1 MKKMTKVQLPFAL
14 SAPLDDMSLN
24 RLAAVYEIYGILRIC
39 AQPGEQKLTVEY
51 DATRFSPQDV
61 EAALARA
68 GVPLAQRS
76 V

>member
-1 MKKMTKVQLPFAL
+1 MTKVQLPFAL
-14 SAPLDDMSLN
+14 SAPLDEASMN
-24 RLAAVYEIYGILRIC
+24 RLGAVHEIYGILRIF

-51 DATRFSPQDV
+51 DATRFSPRDV

-68 GVPLAQRS
+68 GVPLAERS